1 MNKSIKINEVVMVD
15 GKPLIKGNAGE
26 VEFTA
31 GLLQWGSKVL
41 VKVDGDGLD
50 RGIRVAI
57 GHAAKKALRTLGIDL
72 TPAPLKRPRKAPV
85 ETTPI
90 TVDLKVPV
98 SFEPASVEPLNLVVD
113 PIGAEDLTTLT
124 VPQLKSRAKSR
135 GLKGYS
141 GLNKSQLLL
150 LLAT

>member
-26 VEFTA
+26 MEFTA

-85 ETTPI
+85 ETAPV
-90 TVDLKVPV
+90 TVDIKVPV
-98 SFEPASVEPLNLVVD
+98 SFEPASVEPLDLVVD
-113 PIGAEDLTTLT
+113 PTPAVDTTKMT
-124 VPQLKSRAKSR
+124 VPQLKSRAKSL
-135 GLKGYS
+135 GLRGYS
-141 GLNKSQLLL
+141 DMNKAE
-150 LLAT
+150 LLALLG